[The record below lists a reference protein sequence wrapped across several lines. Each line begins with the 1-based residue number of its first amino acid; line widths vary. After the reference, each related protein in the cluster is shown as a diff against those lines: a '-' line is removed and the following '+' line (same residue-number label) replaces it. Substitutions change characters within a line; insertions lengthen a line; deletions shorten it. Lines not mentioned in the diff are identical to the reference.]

1 MAKNKMQNAYE
12 YVQKLGFDYFATSLT
27 TSPHKNATLINQ
39 IGASISDCY
48 VPSDFK
54 KRDGFK
60 RSVELSKQLKMY
72 RQNYCGCVKP

>member
-1 MAKNKMQNAYE
+1 LENAYE

-27 TSPHKNATLINQ
+27 PSPQKTAALLNEIGTTIGGNQ
-39 IGASISDCY
+39 YI
-48 VPSDFK
+48 PSDFK
-54 KRDGFK
+54 KKDGFK